1 MLKSEQINELATA
14 LSMAQG
20 AFPTVKKD
28 SSNPF
33 FKSKY
38 ADLAAL
44 IEAVQK
50 PLAENGLAIIQCL
63 STDTEAKFVRV
74 ETILTHKSG
83 QFISDV
89 FSLPVLDW
97 KPQGLGSATTY
108 ARRYALQSFLNLG
121 AADDD
126 GNAAQGPQDFTPRA
140 KQGHNSD
147 IQKPRTAP
155 STTQP
160 PAIAPE
166 PPNAQQE
173 AFQDEDYPE
182 FTDDMMPKVI
192 GTVHGKGQVLPP
204 EPPKDNSPKSK
215 GDTNRKVD
223 AKGRGT
229 FWAQCRKIAD
239 GDDNLIRAA
248 VLEVTGQESTKEIF
262 VHQTGEVIER
272 LREMVR
278 VSKNIPSPFDSEVIP

>member
-147 IQKPRTAP
+147 VQKPRTAP

-182 FTDDMMPKVI
+182 FTDDIAPKA
-192 GTVHGKGQVLPP
+192 KA
-204 EPPKDNSPKSK
+204 ESAPKSK
-215 GDTNRKVD
+215 GVPTKLSP
-223 AKGRGT
+223 KQKQL
-229 FWAQCRKIAD
+229 FWADCKKTGAEEEM
-239 GDDNLIRAA
+239 IRAA
-248 VLEVTGQESTKEIF
+248 ILEVTGQGTTAGVFI
-262 VHQTGEVIER
+262 HQTGEIVER

-278 VSKNIPSPFDSEVIP
+278 EASGAPNPFDEGIIP